1 MDKKTRFILVI
12 KWVRERMLVLLT
24 NRVDREKI
32 VLKKTTLKDYR
43 NVRR

>member
-12 KWVRERMLVLLT
+12 KWVRERMPILLT

-32 VLKKTTLKDYR
+32 VLKKTTLKKS
-43 NVRR
+43 